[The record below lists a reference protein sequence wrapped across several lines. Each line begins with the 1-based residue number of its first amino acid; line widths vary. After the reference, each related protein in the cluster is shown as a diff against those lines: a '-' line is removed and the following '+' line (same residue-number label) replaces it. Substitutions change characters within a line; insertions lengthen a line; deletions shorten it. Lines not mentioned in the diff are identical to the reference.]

1 MATASTTA
9 STAATTWV
17 RAKSKVPLIGSS
29 LAYMH
34 DPLALMRELYARQ
47 GPVAMVPVL
56 GRRSAFVLGPD
67 ACGAAL
73 QNGDKAFVNGWE
85 YLVGP
90 FFHRGLMLLDGAE
103 HKQHRRILQ
112 QAFTR
117 ERIEGYTAALHPAV
131 ARELESWR
139 AAPAFPAYPA
149 LKRLTLNLATQIF
162 MGGHRI
168 SDPAQLDRI
177 NRAFVDCVQA
187 AGAILRVAVPG
198 NKWHRATGGRAELE
212 RFLTDQLPVARAAGG
227 DDLFSVLTRV
237 EDEDG
242 TRFGDTDV
250 VNHMIFLL
258 MAAHD
263 TSTSTVTTAMYHL
276 GREPEWQER
285 VRDEA
290 LALGPEPTVQQ
301 LSELSDLAMV
311 IKECQRLVA
320 PVPVLARLA
329 VKDTEV
335 AGHPIPEGTR
345 TAICLQL
352 SHYLPE
358 YWTRP
363 ETFDPERFSPE
374 RREDRSHRFAWA
386 PFGGGVH
393 KCLGMAFSDIEVR
406 TLLAQILARFRWSV
420 PPDYVPPMSNV
431 SLPYPKDGLPVDL
444 RSLPAATRRSAR

>member
-1 MATASTTA
+1 MTTA
-9 STAATTWV
+9 STSAPRWV
-17 RAKSKVPLIGSS
+17 RAKSKVPLIGGS
-29 LAYMH
+29 LAYVH
-34 DPLALMRELYARQ
+34 DPLTLMRQLYARQ
-47 GPVAMVPVL
+47 GPVARVAMP
-56 GRRSAFVLGPD
+56 GRTTAFVLGPD
-67 ACGAAL
+67 ACGAVL

-85 YLVGP
+85 FLVGP

-103 HKQHRRILQ
+103 HIQHRRILQ

-117 ERIEGYTAALHPAV
+117 ERIEGYAAALHPAV
-131 ARELESWR
+131 ARELGSWR
-139 AAPAFPAYPA
+139 PAPDFPAYPS

-168 SDPAQLDRI
+168 ADPAELERV

-187 AGAILRVAVPG
+187 AGAMLRVAVPG
-198 NKWHRATGGRAELE
+198 NRWHRATRGRAELE
-212 RFLTDQLPVARAAGG
+212 RFLTGQLPAARRADG

-242 TRFGDTDV
+242 TRFSDTDV

-263 TSTSTVTTAMYHL
+263 TSTSTVSTAMYHL
-276 GREPEWQER
+276 GRNPEWQER
-285 VRDEA
+285 VREEA
-290 LALGPEPTVQQ
+290 LALGPEPTVRQ
-301 LSELSDLAMV
+301 LGELHDLDMV

-320 PVPVLARLA
+320 PVPVLARQA

-335 AGHPIPEGTR
+335 AGHRIAAGTQ
-345 TAICLQL
+345 TAVCLQL

-363 ETFDPERFSPE
+363 ETFDPERFSPQ

-393 KCLGMAFSDIEVR
+393 KCLGMAFSDVEVR
-406 TLLAQILARFRWSV
+406 TLLAQILTRFRWSV
-420 PPDYVPPMSNV
+420 PPGYVPPMSNV
-431 SLPYPKDGLPVDL
+431 SLPYPKDGLPIRL
-444 RSLPAATRRSAR
+444 RSLSPVT

>member
-1 MATASTTA
+1 MAAASRSA
-9 STAATTWV
+9 SRWV
-17 RAKSKVPLIGSS
+17 RAKAKVPLIGGS

-34 DPLALMRELYARQ
+34 DPLTLMRHLYDRH
-47 GPVAMVPVL
+47 GPVAPLAMP
-56 GRRSAFVLGPD
+56 GRTTAFVLGPD
-67 ACGAAL
+67 ACGAVL

-85 YLVGP
+85 LLVGP

-131 ARELESWR
+131 ARELDTWR
-139 AAPAFPAYPA
+139 ARSGFPAYPA
-149 LKRLTLNLATQIF
+149 LKGLTLNLATQIF

-168 SDPAQLDRI
+168 ADPAQLDRV
-177 NRAFVDCVQA
+177 NRAFIACVQA
-187 AGAILRVAVPG
+187 AGAILRTAVPG
-198 NKWHRATGGRAELE
+198 NKWHRATRGRAELE
-212 RFLTDQLPVARAAGG
+212 RFLTEQLPAARAAGG

-242 TRFGDTDV
+242 TRFRDVDV

-258 MAAHD
+258 MAAHE
-263 TSTSTVTTAMYHL
+263 TSTSTVSTAMYYL
-276 GREPEWQER
+276 GRHGEWQER
-285 VRDEA
+285 VREEA
-290 LALGPEPTVQQ
+290 LALGPDPTVQQ
-301 LSELSDLAMV
+301 LNALPDLDMV
-311 IKECQRLVA
+311 IKECQRMVA
-320 PVPVLARLA
+320 PVPVVTRRA

-335 AGHPIPEGTR
+335 VGHPIAAGTH
-345 TAICLQL
+345 TAVCLQL

-363 ETFDPERFSPE
+363 ETFDPERFSAE

-406 TLLAQILARFRWSV
+406 TLLAQLLTRFRWSV

-444 RSLPAATRRSAR
+444 RSLPAVTRRIS

>member
-1 MATASTTA
+1 MVS
-9 STAATTWV
+9 STADGWV
-17 RAKSKVPLIGSS
+17 RAKAAVPRIGGL
-29 LAYMH
+29 LAYAH
-34 DPLALMRELYARQ
+34 DPLTFMRRLYATH
-47 GPVAMVPVL
+47 GPVAPVAMPT
-56 GRRSAFVLGPD
+56 GAAVFVLGPD
-67 ACGAAL
+67 ACGTVL

-85 YLVGP
+85 ALVGP

-131 ARELESWR
+131 AGELAAWR
-139 AAPAFPAYPA
+139 PAPDFAAYPA
-149 LKRLTLNLATQIF
+149 LKRLTLDLATRIF

-168 SDPAQLDRI
+168 ADPAELDRV
-177 NRAFVDCVQA
+177 NRAFIDCVQA
-187 AGAILRVAVPG
+187 AGAILRVAVAG
-198 NKWHRATGGRAELE
+198 NRWHRATRGRAELE
-212 RFLTDQLPVARAAGG
+212 RFLAGQLPAARAAGG

-237 EDEDG
+237 QDEDG
-242 TRFGDTDV
+242 TRFGDRDV

-263 TSTSTVTTAMYHL
+263 TSTSTVSTAMYHL
-276 GREPEWQER
+276 GRNPGWQER
-285 VRDEA
+285 VREEA
-290 LALGPEPTVQQ
+290 LALGPDPTVQQ
-301 LSELSDLAMV
+301 LHELRGLDMV

-320 PVPVLARLA
+320 PVPVVARQA

-335 AGHPIPEGTR
+335 AGRRIAAGTQ
-345 TAICLQL
+345 TAVCLQL

-358 YWTRP
+358 YWSRP

-393 KCLGMAFSDIEVR
+393 KCLGMAFSDIEVK
-406 TLLAQILARFRWSV
+406 TLLAQILTRFRWSV
-420 PPDYVPPMSNV
+420 PPGYVPPMSNV
-431 SLPYPKDGLPVDL
+431 SLPYPTDGLPVDL
-444 RSLPAATRRSAR
+444 RSLSAVTGRISR

>member
-1 MATASTTA
+1 MATASTSA
-9 STAATTWV
+9 SRWV
-17 RAKSKVPLIGSS
+17 RATSKMPLIGGT

-34 DPLALMRELYARQ
+34 DPLTLMRQLYARH
-47 GPVAMVPVL
+47 GPVAPVTMP
-56 GRRSAFVLGPD
+56 GRTTAFVLGPD
-67 ACGAAL
+67 ACGTVL

-85 YLVGP
+85 LLVGP

-103 HKQHRRILQ
+103 HIQHRRILQ

-131 ARELESWR
+131 VRELGTWR
-139 AAPAFPAYPA
+139 ATPDFRTYPA

-168 SDPAQLDRI
+168 ADPAQLDRV
-177 NRAFVDCVQA
+177 NRAFVACVQA
-187 AGAILRVAVPG
+187 AGAILRKAVPG
-198 NKWHRATGGRAELE
+198 NRWHRATRGRAELE
-212 RFLTDQLPVARAAGG
+212 RFLVAQLPAARDAGG
-227 DDLFSVLTRV
+227 DDLLSVLTRV

-242 TRFGDTDV
+242 TRFRDVDV

-263 TSTSTVTTAMYHL
+263 TSTSTVSTAMYHL
-276 GREPEWQER
+276 GRDREWQER
-285 VRDEA
+285 VRAEV
-290 LALGPEPTVQQ
+290 LALGPDPTVR
-301 LSELSDLAMV
+301 ELSGLHDLDMV
-311 IKECQRLVA
+311 IRECQRMVA
-320 PVPVLARLA
+320 PVPVVARRA

-335 AGHPIPEGTR
+335 AGRPIAAGTHV
-345 TAICLQL
+345 AVCLQL

-363 ETFDPERFSPE
+363 ETFDPERFAPH
-374 RREDRSHRFAWA
+374 RREDRSHRYAWA

-406 TLLAQILARFRWSV
+406 TLLAHLLTRFRWSV

-444 RSLPAATRRSAR
+444 RSLPAVTKGISR

>member
-1 MATASTTA
+1 MATVSSPASR
-9 STAATTWV
+9 WV
-17 RAKSKVPLIGSS
+17 QAKSKVPVIGGS

-34 DPLALMRELYARQ
+34 DPLALMRRLYARH
-47 GPVAMVPVL
+47 GPVAPVPMPGGTTV
-56 GRRSAFVLGPD
+56 FVLGPD
-67 ACGAAL
+67 ACGAVL

-85 YLVGP
+85 VLVGP

-117 ERIEGYTAALHPAV
+117 ERIEAYTTALHPAV
-131 ARELESWR
+131 AEELDSWR
-139 AAPAFPAYPA
+139 AGRGFPAYPG
-149 LKRLTLNLATQIF
+149 LKRLTLNLATRIF

-168 SDPAQLDRI
+168 ADPGELDRV
-177 NRAFVDCVQA
+177 NRAFIDCVQA
-187 AGAILRVAVPG
+187 AGAIVRVAVPG
-198 NKWHRATGGRAELE
+198 NKWHRATRGRATLE
-212 RFLTDQLPVARAAGG
+212 RFLTGQLPAAREAGG

-242 TRFGDTDV
+242 TRFGDMDV

-263 TSTSTVTTAMYHL
+263 TSTSTVSTAMYHL
-276 GREPEWQER
+276 GRNGEWQER
-285 VRDEA
+285 VRQEA
-290 LALGPEPTVQQ
+290 LALGPDPTVQQ
-301 LSELSDLAMV
+301 LGELPDLDMV
-311 IKECQRLVA
+311 IRECQRLVA
-320 PVPVLARLA
+320 PVPVVARRA

-335 AGHPIPEGTR
+335 AGRPIAAGTQ
-345 TAICLQL
+345 AAVCLQL
-352 SHYLPE
+352 SHHLPE
-358 YWTRP
+358 FWSRP
-363 ETFDPERFSPE
+363 EIFDPERFSPQ

-406 TLLAQILARFRWSV
+406 TLLAQILTRFRWSV
-420 PPDYVPPMSNV
+420 PPDYVPPMNNV

-444 RSLPAATRRSAR
+444 RSLSAGTQGISRAREN

>member
-1 MATASTTA
+1 M
-9 STAATTWV
+9 ATTWV
-17 RAKSKVPLIGSS
+17 RAKLKVPLIGSS

-34 DPLALMRELYARQ
+34 DPLTLMRELYARH
-47 GPVAMVPVL
+47 GPVAELKVL
-56 GRRSAFVLGPD
+56 GRPSAFVLGPD
-67 ACGAAL
+67 ACGAVL

-117 ERIEGYTAALHPAV
+117 ERIEGYTGALRPAV
-131 ARELESWR
+131 ARELDSWD
-139 AAPAFPAYPA
+139 AGPGFPAYPS

-168 SDPAQLDRI
+168 SDPAELDRV
-177 NRAFVDCVQA
+177 NAAFVACVQA

-198 NKWHRATGGRAELE
+198 NRWHRATRGRAELE
-212 RFLTDQLPVARAAGG
+212 RFLNEQLPAARAAGG

-242 TRFGDTDV
+242 TRFGDRDV

-276 GREPEWQER
+276 GRNPAWQDR
-285 VRDEA
+285 VREEA
-290 LALGPEPTVQQ
+290 LALGPEPTVHR
-301 LSELSDLAMV
+301 LSELHDLDMV
-311 IKECQRLVA
+311 VKESQRMVA
-320 PVPVLARLA
+320 PVPVLARHA

-335 AGHPIPEGTR
+335 AGHRIAAGTR
-345 TAICLQL
+345 TAVCLQL

-374 RREDRSHRFAWA
+374 RREDRSHRFAWT

-406 TLLAQILARFRWSV
+406 TLLAQILVRFRWSV

-444 RSLPAATRRSAR
+444 RSLPAVTRRVSR

>member
-1 MATASTTA
+1 MATASA
-9 STAATTWV
+9 SVSRWV
-17 RAKSKVPLIGSS
+17 RAKSKMPVIGGS

-34 DPLALMRELYARQ
+34 DPLTLMRQLYGRH
-47 GPVAMVPVL
+47 GPVAPLAMP
-56 GRRSAFVLGPD
+56 GRTTAFVLGPD
-67 ACGAAL
+67 ACGAVL
-73 QNGDKAFVNGWE
+73 QNKEKAFVNGWE
-85 YLVGP
+85 LLVGP

-103 HKQHRRILQ
+103 HIQHRRILQ

-117 ERIEGYTAALHPAV
+117 ERVEGYTAALHPAV
-131 ARELESWR
+131 ARELDAWHATPDFR
-139 AAPAFPAYPA
+139 AYPA

-168 SDPAQLDRI
+168 ADPTQLDRV
-177 NRAFVDCVQA
+177 NRAFIDCVQA

-198 NKWHRATGGRAELE
+198 NKWHRATRGRAELE
-212 RFLTDQLPVARAAGG
+212 RFLTDQLPAARRAGG

-242 TRFGDTDV
+242 TRFRDIDV

-263 TSTSTVTTAMYHL
+263 TSTSTVSTAMYYL
-276 GREPEWQER
+276 GRHREWQER
-285 VRDEA
+285 VREEA
-290 LALGPEPTVQQ
+290 LALGPDPTVGQ
-301 LSELSDLAMV
+301 LGGLRDLDMV

-320 PVPVLARLA
+320 PVPVVARRA
-329 VKDTEV
+329 IKDTEV
-335 AGHPIPEGTR
+335 AGRPIAAGTH
-345 TAICLQL
+345 AAVCLQL

-358 YWTRP
+358 YWTKP
-363 ETFDPERFSPE
+363 ETFDPERFSPQ

-393 KCLGMAFSDIEVR
+393 KCLGMAFSDLEVR

-420 PPDYVPPMSNV
+420 PANYVPPMSNV

-444 RSLPAATRRSAR
+444 RSLPAVTKGISR

>member
-1 MATASTTA
+1 MATASPTA
-9 STAATTWV
+9 SRWV
-17 RAKSKVPLIGSS
+17 RAKSTVPLIGGS

-34 DPLALMRELYARQ
+34 DPLTLMRELYARH
-47 GPVAMVPVL
+47 GPVAPVSMPV
-56 GRRSAFVLGPD
+56 GRTVFVLGPD
-67 ACGAAL
+67 ACGAVL

-85 YLVGP
+85 PLVGP

-131 ARELESWR
+131 ARELRSW
-139 AAPAFPAYPA
+139 PAGPGFAAYPA
-149 LKRLTLNLATQIF
+149 LKRLTLDLATRIF

-168 SDPAQLDRI
+168 ADPAELTRV

-198 NKWHRATGGRAELE
+198 NKWHRATRGRAELE
-212 RFLTDQLPVARAAGG
+212 RFLAAQLPAARGAGG
-227 DDLFSVLTRV
+227 DDLFSVLARL

-242 TRFGDTDV
+242 ARFGDTDV

-263 TSTSTVTTAMYHL
+263 TSTSTVSTAMYHL
-276 GREPEWQER
+276 GRDLGWQER
-285 VRDEA
+285 VRAEA
-290 LALGPEPTVQQ
+290 LALGPAPTVQQ
-301 LSELSDLAMV
+301 LSELRDLDMV

-320 PVPVLARLA
+320 PVPVVARRT

-335 AGHPIPEGTR
+335 AGRRIAAGTE
-345 TAICLQL
+345 TAVCLQL
-352 SHYLPE
+352 SHHLPE
-358 YWTRP
+358 YWSRP

-406 TLLAQILARFRWSV
+406 TLLAQILVRFRWTV
-420 PPDYVPPMSNV
+420 PPGYVPPMNNV
-431 SLPYPKDGLPVDL
+431 SLPYPKDGLPVEL
-444 RSLPAATRRSAR
+444 RSLSAVPS

>member
-1 MATASTTA
+1 MATASATASTT
-9 STAATTWV
+9 SSTWV
-17 RAKSKVPLIGSS
+17 RVKSKVPLIGSS

-34 DPLALMRELYARQ
+34 DPLTLMRQLYDRE
-47 GPVAMVPVL
+47 GPVATVPMP
-56 GRRSAFVLGPD
+56 GRKAVFVLGPD
-67 ACGAAL
+67 ACGTVL

-131 ARELESWR
+131 ARELDTWE
-139 AAPAFPAYPA
+139 AVPGFPAYPA

-168 SDPAQLDRI
+168 ADPAQLDRV

-212 RFLTDQLPVARAAGG
+212 RFLTGQLPAARAAGG

-242 TRFGDTDV
+242 TRFGDADV

-263 TSTSTVTTAMYHL
+263 TSTSTVSTAMYHL
-276 GREPEWQER
+276 GRHPEWQER
-285 VRDEA
+285 VRVEA
-290 LALGPEPTVQQ
+290 LALGPDPTVQQ
-301 LSELSDLAMV
+301 LAGLRDLDLV

-320 PVPVLARLA
+320 PVPVLARQA

-335 AGHPIPEGTR
+335 AGRPIAAGTR
-345 TAICLQL
+345 TAVCLQL

>member
-1 MATASTTA
+1 MERDVATAFTSVP
-9 STAATTWV
+9 TWFRV
-17 RAKSKVPLIGSS
+17 KSKVPLIGGS
-29 LAYMH
+29 LAYLH
-34 DPLALMRELYARQ
+34 DPLTQMRLLYARH
-47 GPVAMVPVL
+47 GPVAPVPML
-56 GRRSAFVLGPD
+56 GRKTVFVLGPD
-67 ACGAAL
+67 ACGAVL
-73 QNGDKAFVNGWE
+73 QNREKAFVNGWE
-85 YLVGP
+85 FLVGP

-131 ARELESWR
+131 ARELDSWQ
-139 AAPAFPAYPA
+139 AAPDFPAYPA

-168 SDPAQLDRI
+168 ADPAELDRV
-177 NRAFVDCVQA
+177 NRAFIACVQA
-187 AGAILRVAVPG
+187 GGAILRVAVAG
-198 NKWHRATGGRAELE
+198 NKWHRATRGRPELE
-212 RFLTDQLPVARAAGG
+212 RFLTDQLPAARGAGG

-242 TRFGDTDV
+242 TRFGDMDV

-263 TSTSTVTTAMYHL
+263 TSTSTVSTAMYYL
-276 GREPEWQER
+276 GRHLEWQER
-285 VRDEA
+285 VREEV
-290 LALGPEPTVQQ
+290 LALGPHPTVQR
-301 LSELSDLAMV
+301 LGELRDLDMV

-320 PVPVLARLA
+320 PVPVVARRA
-329 VKDTEV
+329 VRDTEV
-335 AGHPIPEGTR
+335 GGCRIAAGTHV
-345 TAICLQL
+345 AVCLHL

-358 YWTRP
+358 YWSRP
-363 ETFDPERFSPE
+363 ETFDPERFSPQ

-406 TLLAQILARFRWSV
+406 TLLAHILVRFRWSV

-431 SLPYPKDGLPVDL
+431 SLPYPKDGLPVSL
-444 RSLPAATRRSAR
+444 RSLPGR

>member
-1 MATASTTA
+1 MAAPST
-9 STAATTWV
+9 SAARWV
-17 RAKSKVPLIGSS
+17 RAKSAVPRIGGT

-34 DPLALMRELYARQ
+34 DPLTLMRQLHDRH
-47 GPVAMVPVL
+47 GPVAPVTL
-56 GRRSAFVLGPD
+56 PGGPAVFVLGPE
-67 ACGAAL
+67 ACGAVL

-85 YLVGP
+85 RLVGP

-103 HKQHRRILQ
+103 HLQHRRILQ

-117 ERIEGYTAALHPAV
+117 ERIEAYTAALHPAV
-131 ARELESWR
+131 AGEVGRWR
-139 AAPAFPAYPA
+139 AGPDFRAYPA

-168 SDPAQLDRI
+168 DDPSELDRI
-177 NRAFVDCVQA
+177 NRAFIDCVQA
-187 AGAILRVAVPG
+187 AGAILRVPVAG
-198 NKWHRATGGRAELE
+198 NKWHRATRGRATLE
-212 RFLTDQLPVARAAGG
+212 RFLTGQLPAARAAGG

-242 TRFGDTDV
+242 TRFTDRDV

-263 TSTSTVTTAMYHL
+263 TSTSTVSTAMYYL
-276 GREPEWQER
+276 GRDPDWQER
-285 VRDEA
+285 VRVEA
-290 LALGPEPTVQQ
+290 LALGPDPTVRQ
-301 LSELSDLAMV
+301 LNELPAMEMV
-311 IKECQRLVA
+311 IKECQRLVP
-320 PVPVLARLA
+320 PVPVLSRQA

-335 AGHPIPEGTR
+335 AGRRIAAGTR
-345 TAICLQL
+345 TAVCLKF

-363 ETFDPERFSPE
+363 EIFDPERFGPQ

-406 TLLAQILARFRWSV
+406 TVLAQILTRFRWSV

-431 SLPYPKDGLPVDL
+431 SLPYPRDGLPVDL
-444 RSLPAATRRSAR
+444 RSLSTVRQ